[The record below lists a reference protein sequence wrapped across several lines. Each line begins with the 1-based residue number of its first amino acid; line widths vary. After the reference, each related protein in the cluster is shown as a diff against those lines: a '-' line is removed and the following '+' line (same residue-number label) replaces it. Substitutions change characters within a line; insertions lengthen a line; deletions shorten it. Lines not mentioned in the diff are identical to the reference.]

1 MHHSILLASALA
13 AGALASPHLHKRARY
28 TRIFTETQFVTTT
41 VIVTVTAGVPG
52 ETLGPLPGS
61 LSATATLTPISSGEV
76 EITPLPSFSLQS
88 PVQTSAPS
96 LLEPSGTNAPIGGS
110 LSSSGIVLSPTVAAV
125 SSSSVDSASVAASI
139 SSALAASASSASAA
153 ASASASSAPGTV
165 GPAHVSG
172 PSQADLTV
180 ASGDEYRNAIL
191 YHHNAARA
199 NHGAGPLTW
208 DTACETNA
216 KIAAE
221 TCNFAHYVPD
231 GAGQGQNLFTV
242 SGNVFNVTAGI
253 TESWYK
259 SEFPPMEGHYGE
271 ASLDDNTF
279 HQVGHLTQVLWK
291 ATTGVGCYSLDC
303 GDNMKVN
310 GASSRLNKYT
320 VCNYAPQGNIGTL
333 YADNVGSPIS
343 TTNLGSW
350 SD

>member
-76 EITPLPSFSLQS
+76 EITPLPSF
-88 PVQTSAPS
+88 
-96 LLEPSGTNAPIGGS
+96 
-110 LSSSGIVLSPTVAAV
+110 
-125 SSSSVDSASVAASI
+125 
-139 SSALAASASSASAA
+139 SALAASASSASAA